1 MISAIVVWGLVLIG
15 RNDGAAPSGTQTM
28 TKMRVADLERSATGY
43 VYSQQQGIPVY
54 YMRYTN
60 HGSGRYYH
68 APDTVHYVVD
78 AVAPVAHVAPATMP
92 PLLIP
97 YASSVDVSQ
106 AEKQTRQETTDD
118 YGDQRSVQHADVPV
132 TENIP
137 AKELLRFHPR
147 TDDGTRNAFEE
158 EHDDSYDSVEQED
171 EIPEQGEQSEHDDN
185 EEIHDVDHS
194 TKMNVGGSY
203 DGSSEAGDGEYSRH
217 GEKAAKGYKK
227 LEEFEKGERGI
238 DSNENQ
244 KGYYSNSG
252 EHDEGHVDE
261 AETYGSHEEAE
272 NDQEGSDYGRSSYRN
287 KGHKT
292 NGFHNVYC
300 KDEYKKKTDFY
311 DDDHKK
317 GFSDKYENF
326 EKDYKADE
334 GNSKKGGRR
343 SSGNDRQDRGKKGY
357 YVKGHRESQDQGHA
371 NEEAEKS
378 YRADRENYSVDES
391 SNSNQVQKFENDS
404 GHR

>member
-1 MISAIVVWGLVLIG
+1 
-15 RNDGAAPSGTQTM
+15 
-28 TKMRVADLERSATGY
+28 MRVADLERSATGY

-54 YMRYTN
+54 YMRYAN

-78 AVAPVAHVAPATMP
+78 AVAPTH
-92 PLLIP
+92 
-97 YASSVDVSQ
+97 Q
-106 AEKQTRQETTDD
+106 QTI
-118 YGDQRSVQHADVPV
+118 DQRSVQRTEVPV
-132 TENIP
+132 TENQV
-137 AKELLRFHPR
+137 LRFHPR
-147 TDDGTRNAFEE
+147 TDDGTHNAFEE
-158 EHDDSYDSVEQED
+158 EHDDSYDSVE
-171 EIPEQGEQSEHDDN
+171 GEHSEHNDD

-203 DGSSEAGDGEYSRH
+203 GSKGEYHDDEGSSEARDGEEHVAEEYSQH
-217 GEKAAKGYKK
+217 GEKADKGYKK
-227 LEEFEKGERGI
+227 FEEFEKGERGVYN
-238 DSNENQ
+238 NENQ

-272 NDQEGSDYGRSSYRN
+272 NDQEGSDYGRSSYHN
-287 KGHKT
+287 KGQKT
-292 NGFHNVYC
+292 NGFHNVYY
-300 KDEYKKKTDFY
+300 KDEYKKKTDFH

-326 EKDYKADE
+326 EEDYKAGE

-343 SSGNDRQDRGKKGY
+343 SSGNDRQDRGKKAY
-357 YVKGHRESQDQGHA
+357 YVKEHRESQDQGHA

-378 YRADRENYSVDES
+378 YHANRENYSVDKS

-404 GHR
+404 DHR